1 MSLDS
6 ASSQQKA
13 PAHTPT
19 SSPQVI
25 GTRWAVAAGHTLAS
39 EAGARVLAAG
49 GNAIDAGVAAG
60 ITLGV
65 VHCDM
70 VSVAGVAP
78 ILVHIARTGE
88 TWQISGVGPYPR
100 ATTVAY
106 FRERHG
112 GQIPAGLPRTVV
124 PAAPDAWCTALER
137 WGTMSFAD
145 VALAAT
151 EHAERGFAV
160 SQFTAYQM
168 GTNADKYRR
177 WPSSTS
183 LYLRDNRA
191 LRMGEVLVQRE
202 LGETLRRM
210 ARAEA
215 KAGGSRETGIRAARD
230 EFYRG
235 ETAKRIAEFHRA
247 EGGPLAAS
255 DLAEFSV
262 EVGPA
267 LRTNFG
273 RYEVAACGFWCQGP
287 SFLQMLNLLDG
298 IDLKALGHNS
308 AAYLHRI
315 IETIKLAFADRD
327 AYYGDPHFVKVPADG
342 LLSKA
347 YAAVRRELVKERAWP
362 QMPPAGDPD
371 RLDSVRRP
379 EAALP
384 LAGGSHRLPGQ
395 ETDALDTSYV
405 GVVDEAGNGFSATPS
420 DPNVDSPVV
429 TGVGCV
435 VSPRGSQ
442 GWLDPEHPSVVAPG
456 KMIPEAWSGN
466 PLMDEDRRAFYEYHA
481 ALMEPWDGPAAMAF
495 TDGRL
500 LMPFGTPGGDV
511 QQQAML
517 QVFLNTTVFG
527 MDLQA
532 AIEAP
537 RVASRSHPDS
547 FWPHAVSPGKLEAE
561 RRIPRETLE
570 ALAALGHTVGEWP
583 EWEWRAGA
591 VCGVKVGSEGTRWA
605 GADPRRGA
613 HAIGR

>member
-13 PAHTPT
+13 PAYTPT

-25 GTRWAVAAGHTLAS
+25 GTRWAVAAGHFLAS

-60 ITLGV
+60 MTLGV

-70 VSVAGVAP
+70 VSVAGV
-78 ILVHIARTGE
+78 
-88 TWQISGVGPYPR
+88 GPYPR
-100 ATTVAY
+100 ATSAAY

-112 GQIPAGLPRTVV
+112 NQIPAGLPRTVV

-160 SQFTAYQM
+160 SQFSANQM
-168 GTNADKYRR
+168 AANADKYRR
-177 WPSSTS
+177 WPSSS
-183 LYLRDNRA
+183 ALYLRDGRA
-191 LRMGEVLVQRE
+191 LSMGEVLVQRE

-215 KAGGSRETGIRAARD
+215 KAGGSREAGIRAARD

-235 ETAKRIAEFHRA
+235 ETAKRIAEFHRG

-267 LRTNFG
+267 LRTSFG

-298 IDLKALGHNS
+298 VDLKALGHNS
-308 AAYLHRI
+308 AAYLHRL

-347 YAAVRRELVKERAWP
+347 YAAVRRELVRERAWP

-384 LAGGSHRLPGQ
+384 LAGGSHPLPGQ

-405 GVVDEAGNGFSATPS
+405 S
-420 DPNVDSPVV
+420 
-429 TGVGCV
+429 GVGCV

-442 GWLDPEHPSVVAPG
+442 RWLDPDHPSVVAPG
-456 KMIPEAWSGN
+456 KRPR
-466 PLMDEDRRAFYEYHA
+466 LT
-481 ALMEPWDGPAAMAF
+481 PAPAMAF
-495 TDGRL
+495 TGGTL

-561 RRIPRETLE
+561 RRIPRQTLD
-570 ALAALGHTVGEWP
+570 ALVALGHSVGEWP

-591 VCGVKVGSEGTRWA
+591 VCGVKVGAENTRWA

-613 HAIGR
+613 HAIGRSPEAPDQVVAGT